1 MIEFNEIKHSIY
13 DEIEKMVL
21 QPGQIQIQSQSQ
33 SQKKIHVIDK
43 SDRRFVRNKRN

>member
-1 MIEFNEIKHSIY
+1 MIEFNKIKHSIY

-33 SQKKIHVIDK
+33 KKIHVIDK